1 LLQSCRSRFGAAVVR
16 IAPFPDVSRGF
27 QFDPKRTLPVHNA
40 HGPVSALLRHI
51 YADVGRNFT
60 KVLGKVYGLGDPVAD
75 RQSWRSAFP
84 ALKGNVPIPPMLMQ
98 LPESE
103 ARWSMEL
110 FRRLQAK
117 TAVELYVFPDAAHVK
132 SQPRQLLAAS
142 TRNLAW
148 FRWLQRETGAK

>member
-1 LLQSCRSRFGAAVVR
+1 
-16 IAPFPDVSRGF
+16 
-27 QFDPKRTLPVHNA
+27 LPVHNA